1 MASFWYFITTSKRGS
16 NHTLRTVT
24 KMEQL
29 AWQIAHLVAERQVRH
44 PDIQTWCL
52 SEGLSLDVVA
62 SVERKGVRA
71 SLEEIDAYSNAL
83 GYDLGINVV
92 ASERQER
99 KIHATCK
106 ECGSLTKSHEQR
118 HLLCYERCFDSGIG
132 DLVTALY
139 DIGIAISE
147 AREGFADSR
156 RGGQAR
162 LVFPKI
168 SDAQLFLGLCDRG
181 SHEISERAGLR
192 GKSSSGAW
200 HSSVRWS
207 VLPGEFRADGTVTVS
222 FPHSDI
228 RELVR
233 LAANPP
239 RIALDSLV
247 NKNRE
252 TKWPSNTTTIERTL

>member
-1 MASFWYFITTSKRGS
+1 
-16 NHTLRTVT
+16 
-24 KMEQL
+24 MEQL
-29 AWQIAHLVAERQVRH
+29 AWQIAHLVAERQTHH

-52 SEGLSLDVVA
+52 SESISLDVVS

-71 SLEEIDAYSNAL
+71 SLEDIDSYSHAL

-99 KIHATCK
+99 KIHSTCK
-106 ECGSLTKSHEQR
+106 ECGSLTKSHKQR
-118 HLLCYERCFDSGIG
+118 HLLCYDRCFDAGIG

-139 DIGIAISE
+139 DVGISVCE

-181 SHEISERAGLR
+181 THELSERAGLR

-207 VLPGEFRADGTVTVS
+207 VLPGEFKADGTVTVS
-222 FPHSDI
+222 LPYSDI
-228 RELVR
+228 RGLIS
-233 LAANPP
+233 LALNPP

-247 NKNRE
+247 NKNRDS
-252 TKWPSNTTTIERTL
+252 KWPSNVVPLEGSQ